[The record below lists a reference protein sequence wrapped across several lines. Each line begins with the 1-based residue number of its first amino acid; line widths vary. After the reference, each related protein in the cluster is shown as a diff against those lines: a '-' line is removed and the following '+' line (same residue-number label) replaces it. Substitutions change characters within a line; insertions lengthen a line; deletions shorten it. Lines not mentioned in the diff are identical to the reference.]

1 MKIARLCAVIAICLF
16 ISSQTYAESTKNK
29 NGKGANKS
37 DPAGR
42 VANEAA
48 DAVADVLT
56 GEDSQGSSG
65 NMPPGLA
72 KQGKM
77 PPGLAKQGKTPP
89 GWDKGNKVGW
99 NKTTTD
105 SPVKRWIKKWVFGQK
120 DSE

>member
-1 MKIARLCAVIAICLF
+1 MKIARLCVIVAICLF
-16 ISSQTYAESTKNK
+16 ISSQAYADSTKNK

-37 DPAGR
+37 DPVGR

-48 DAVADVLT
+48 DTVADVLT
-56 GEDSQGSSG
+56 GKETG
-65 NMPPGLA
+65 NTPPG
-72 KQGKM
+72 QGTM

-105 SPVKRWIKKWVFGQK
+105 SPIKRWIKKWVFGQK
-120 DSE
+120 DS